1 MDNLP
6 KENDAKDAGSQSG
19 EIFQS
24 QEQSAYEQA
33 TSLASETS
41 QETGSQSEATQELG
55 TPAQVEQSSQGAT
68 PIQDFPPGGP
78 PPFVEDKKKKYL
90 IFAVLAI
97 FLLLFII
104 LIFNFIRSRV
114 SGKPAAANITLNY
127 WGLWEDNEILQS
139 VIDEY
144 QKQHSN
150 ITITYVKQDPK
161 LYRERLQAAIDRGE
175 GPDIFRFHNSWT
187 PMLKN
192 QLALLPKD
200 IYSDADFE
208 KTFYPVAATDVKIGD
223 NYHGIPLEID
233 GLLLFY
239 NEDIL
244 KGANVNVPVSWV
256 DVQNAIEKITVKEN
270 DSDILDETLGNLA
283 NSIDIAPADAL
294 FQFESG
300 KVTAFKPAESGR
312 RLNQKKAKELVHS
325 YVTTLTR
332 IDSPNI
338 KPVAFSLPIDVES
351 PKITTENSNQ
361 YGIKELIGV
370 GSSKFKGSIS
380 GRVANIVLSASRING
395 HLIPPGSIFSFND
408 TLGDVSASTGFQP
421 AYIIKSG
428 RTVLG
433 DGGGVCQVSTTLF
446 RAALDAGLPIVER
459 NAHSYRV
466 SYYEQDSSPGI
477 DATVFAPSYDLKFKN
492 NTDNYILIQAKPD
505 AKNYSLIFEIYG
517 TSDGRLAE
525 ITKPTILSQT
535 PPPPDLFQD
544 DPNLPVGEVK
554 QVDFRATGAKVNFD
568 YKVVKSG
575 EVITQQSFF
584 SNFAPWQAVFLRGTR
599 T

>member
-256 DVQNAIEKITVKEN
+256 DVQNTIEKITVKEN
-270 DSDILDETLGNLA
+270 DRIVTSAIALGTAENIEHYSDIISLMMLQNGTQMAKSLFSCSDETSTTCGVEALTFYRNFAETPNNSWDETLE
-283 NSIDIAPADAL
+283 NSILAFAGGKVAMIFAPSWQALTIKEINPNLNFKAAPAPQLPCDR
-294 FQFESG
+294 QPCPS
-300 KVTAFKPAESGR
+300 
-312 RLNQKKAKELVHS
+312 VHLAS
-325 YVTTLTR
+325 YW
-332 IDSPNI
+332 I
-338 KPVAFSLPIDVES
+338 E
-351 PKITTENSNQ
+351 
-361 YGIKELIGV
+361 GV
-370 GSSKFKGSIS
+370 SGSSKTQQAAWEFVKYLSEGPTLQKLYEQQAKSRKLFGEPYS
-380 GRVANIVLSASRING
+380 RVDLGKSLSDDPYLSALIAAAPTMKSAYSVSRTYDGETGLNTSLNNYLKDAVNSLASGVSPETALKTADNG
-395 HLIPPGSIFSFND
+395 FQQVFSRF
-408 TLGDVSASTGFQP
+408 GIASTAQP
-421 AYIIKSG
+421 
-428 RTVLG
+428 T
-433 DGGGVCQVSTTLF
+433 
-446 RAALDAGLPIVER
+446 
-459 NAHSYRV
+459 
-466 SYYEQDSSPGI
+466 
-477 DATVFAPSYDLKFKN
+477 ATA
-492 NTDNYILIQAKPD
+492 Q
-505 AKNYSLIFEIYG
+505 
-517 TSDGRLAE
+517 
-525 ITKPTILSQT
+525 
-535 PPPPDLFQD
+535 
-544 DPNLPVGEVK
+544 
-554 QVDFRATGAKVNFD
+554 
-568 YKVVKSG
+568 
-575 EVITQQSFF
+575 
-584 SNFAPWQAVFLRGTR
+584 
-599 T
+599 

>member
-1 MDNLP
+1 MV
-6 KENDAKDAGSQSG
+6 KEKKSVKNKK
-19 EIFQS
+19 
-24 QEQSAYEQA
+24 
-33 TSLASETS
+33 
-41 QETGSQSEATQELG
+41 
-55 TPAQVEQSSQGAT
+55 SS
-68 PIQDFPPGGP
+68 
-78 PPFVEDKKKKYL
+78 
-90 IFAVLAI
+90 
-97 FLLLFII
+97 
-104 LIFNFIRSRV
+104 
-114 SGKPAAANITLNY
+114 
-127 WGLWEDNEILQS
+127 
-139 VIDEY
+139 
-144 QKQHSN
+144 
-150 ITITYVKQDPK
+150 
-161 LYRERLQAAIDRGE
+161 
-175 GPDIFRFHNSWT
+175 IFRFLS
-187 PMLKN
+187 LF
-192 QLALLPKD
+192 LLGSFIAFVIVTVGL
-200 IYSDADFE
+200 IYNFE
-208 KTFYPVAATDVKIGD
+208 KTYQHKIYPGVRIDGISFSGKNPLQVENFFKAKSQPFKELNITFTFEDKIATLSGTDLELSFDGKLSGVQAFAIGRSGYFLSNLYQKWRAATE
-223 NYHGIPLEID
+223 GINLPIVWKM
-233 GLLLFY
+233 
-239 NEDIL
+239 N
-244 KGANVNVPVSWV
+244 
-256 DVQNAIEKITVKEN
+256 
-270 DSDILDETLGNLA
+270 SDILDETLGNLA